1 MSQENV
7 EVVMSGYDAVQRGD
21 YESAFEVC
29 DEDIVWDMTG
39 LGKPDLAR
47 VYRGHDGLRQ
57 FWLAWLAAWETI
69 EFKTPAVEDHEDHV
83 IVEVQQRNLGR
94 GSGVPLT
101 STTSRLSPSAME
113 RSRRPTWP
121 RRGTRPS
128 KPWGCGGKGPK
139 LRGERRET

>member
-1 MSQENV
+1 MSQEDV
-7 EVVMSGYDAVQRGD
+7 DIVMSGYDAVQRGD
-21 YESAFEVC
+21 YESAFDVC

-39 LGKPDLAR
+39 LGMPDLAR

-94 GSGVPLT
+94 GSGVPVDFHYFQAFTVRDGKVTASYMAETRNKALE
-101 STTSRLSPSAME
+101 AVGV
-113 RSRRPTWP
+113 
-121 RRGTRPS
+121 RG
-128 KPWGCGGKGPK
+128 
-139 LRGERRET
+139 